1 MKAILTI
8 SLLICVAVT
17 MVAPPVFAGDGNS
30 APRTVVQPY
39 EPPSE
44 SPPGEFILVDALII
58 RPISFVACAIGLA
71 GSAVI
76 FPFTASTNGQ
86 DRVKS
91 ELVDKPFQFTFTRP
105 LGDIEGGN

>member
-1 MKAILTI
+1 MKAILII

-17 MVAPPVFAGDGNS
+17 MVAPPVFAGDESGAVRS
-30 APRTVVQPY
+30 GIQPY

-76 FPFTASTNGQ
+76 FPFTAATRGQ
-86 DRVKS
+86 DRVQS
-91 ELVDKPFQFTFTRP
+91 ELVEKPFQFTFTRP
-105 LGDIEGGN
+105 LGDIEWAR